1 MKETI
6 IYIVV
11 CSVLGMPYSLSAN
24 KVFDS
29 KMEAIVGELKAAVKS
44 GKLSARAAKEKWALL
59 QGEHKEAHHD
69 EVDLKL
75 IGRKIKAALAAGK
88 ISDKEAHQKWEVVKN
103 KFGHRENEDYNEDDF
118 D

>member
-1 MKETI
+1 MKSQITSRI
-6 IYIVV
+6 IMKAIKDFITCVV
-11 CSVLGMPYSLSAN
+11 ICSTFGMPCSLSAK

-44 GKLSARAAKEKWALL
+44 GKLSERAAKEKWALL

-75 IGRKIKAALAAGK
+75 I
-88 ISDKEAHQKWEVVKN
+88 D
-103 KFGHRENEDYNEDDF
+103 
-118 D
+118 